1 MYLCEKVGLIF
12 FCYFIHLTASFEC
25 CDEVYVLLD
34 VSKAIR
40 TQHSINY
47 GPYGI
52 YIKHQLI
59 NQEVYYKREVTFK
72 IEDKIMFNE
81 TYYLVYYDYEKGE
94 FWKKLC
100 MNE

>member
-12 FCYFIHLTASFEC
+12 FCYSIHLTASFEC

-94 FWKKLC
+94 F
-100 MNE
+100 